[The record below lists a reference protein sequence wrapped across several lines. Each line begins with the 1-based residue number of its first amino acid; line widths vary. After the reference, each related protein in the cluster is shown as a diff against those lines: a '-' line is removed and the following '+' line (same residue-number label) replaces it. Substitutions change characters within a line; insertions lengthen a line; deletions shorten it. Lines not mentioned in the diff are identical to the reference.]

1 MDEPLFSA
9 TNPNL
14 PADAQ
19 IPAPPVG
26 IAEAGEPLP
35 PVSPDR
41 LPGSVAW
48 LGYGGL
54 APFLALAAG
63 AVGAGMHADLCRAA
77 LFSYAAVILS
87 FVGALHWG
95 IALTAPHMDARQ
107 RAGLY
112 GWSVVPAL
120 LAWPALLVYAEP
132 ATFILIG
139 GFIAHYWQDLRLVRK
154 TAAQRLLPD
163 WYLPL
168 RLQLTV
174 VACICIAAGGLG
186 GAR

>member
-1 MDEPLFSA
+1 MDEPLSSP
-9 TNPNL
+9 TNPDL
-14 PADAQ
+14 PADTQ
-19 IPAPPVG
+19 VQAPPVDS
-26 IAEAGEPLP
+26 AAAGESLP
-35 PVSPDR
+35 PNAPDR

-63 AVGAGMHADLCRAA
+63 AVAAGMHADFCRAA

-95 IALTAPHMDARQ
+95 IALAAPQMEARQ
-107 RAGLY
+107 RAGLF

-120 LAWPALLVYAEP
+120 VAWPALLVYAEP
-132 ATFILIG
+132 ATFILMG
-139 GFIAHYWQDLRLVRK
+139 GFIAHYWQDVRLVRK
-154 TAAQRLLPD
+154 TAAQSLLPG

-186 GAR
+186 GSA